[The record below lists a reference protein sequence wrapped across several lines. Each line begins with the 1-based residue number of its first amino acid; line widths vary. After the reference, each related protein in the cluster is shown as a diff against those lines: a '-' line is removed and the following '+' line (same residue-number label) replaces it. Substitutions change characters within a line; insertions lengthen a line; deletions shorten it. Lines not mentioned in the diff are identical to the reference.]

1 MVGNICLDYLG
12 NRSTFTGKFLLPRV
26 SLLGKIFTDSNF
38 GSLGNRLPILYG
50 KKIA

>member
-1 MVGNICLDYLG
+1 MVGNTCLDYLG

-26 SLLGKIFTDSNF
+26 SLLGEIFTDSDF
-38 GSLGNRLPILYG
+38 RSLGNRLPILYE